1 MYKLKEEYIDLFK
14 EIKTKTYANYIGC
27 DYGFLS
33 SILNGN
39 KGCKVYIAKAI
50 IGTRFDITIRYIE
63 NNELVEKYFIK
74 EK

>member
-14 EIKTKTYANYIGC
+14 EIKTKTYSNYIGC
-27 DYGFLS
+27 DYGFMS

-39 KGCKVYIAKAI
+39 KSCRVYIAKMI
-50 IGTRFDITIRYIE
+50 IGVKFDITIRYIDQ
-63 NNELVEKYFIK
+63 NELVEKYFIK